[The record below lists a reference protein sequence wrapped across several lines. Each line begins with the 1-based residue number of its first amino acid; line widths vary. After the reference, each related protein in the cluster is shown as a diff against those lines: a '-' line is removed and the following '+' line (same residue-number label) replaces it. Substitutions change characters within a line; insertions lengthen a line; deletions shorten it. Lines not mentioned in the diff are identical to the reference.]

1 MCGLL
6 GLPGLACVE
15 YERAS
20 EEGGPG
26 EAVTGPQGETSGGAT
41 PTSGGDEVGEAEC
54 DLWAQDC
61 PPGNKCAPYDKD
73 GDGIHDTPRCVPVDG
88 APDQAGDDCSIAGS
102 IASGIDSCDLGL
114 MCWNV
119 DGENKG
125 RCVAMCAGSPQDPK
139 CPDGLLCDVSNGGA
153 LLLCVT
159 TCDPLT
165 PSCPQGQ
172 ICLPGGPSQD
182 YFICDVDASGDLGGY
197 GDMCAY
203 VNVCDAGLLCLGSA
217 SVPGCKS
224 EGCCS
229 EYCDLSL
236 DVPACSGEGQVCLA
250 FYGGDPAPPGYE
262 NVGVCSLPL

>member
-1 MCGLL
+1 MVLRRGARSLAVCGLL

-119 DGENKG
+119 DG
-125 RCVAMCAGSPQDPK
+125 
-139 CPDGLLCDVSNGGA
+139 
-153 LLLCVT
+153 
-159 TCDPLT
+159 
-165 PSCPQGQ
+165 
-172 ICLPGGPSQD
+172 
-182 YFICDVDASGDLGGY
+182 
-197 GDMCAY
+197 
-203 VNVCDAGLLCLGSA
+203 
-217 SVPGCKS
+217 
-224 EGCCS
+224 
-229 EYCDLSL
+229 
-236 DVPACSGEGQVCLA
+236 
-250 FYGGDPAPPGYE
+250 
-262 NVGVCSLPL
+262 